1 MSSLTLSKDDFW
13 LTADE
18 RDGKLLFR
26 MELPLSEQ
34 YSETHEDFHDLL
46 DLIET
51 LKKSG
56 KYKVVYEPSPT

>member
-26 MELPLSEQ
+26 IELPLSEQ
-34 YSETHEDFHDLL
+34 YSETHESFRDLL

-56 KYKVVYEPSPT
+56 KYKVVYEPSLT